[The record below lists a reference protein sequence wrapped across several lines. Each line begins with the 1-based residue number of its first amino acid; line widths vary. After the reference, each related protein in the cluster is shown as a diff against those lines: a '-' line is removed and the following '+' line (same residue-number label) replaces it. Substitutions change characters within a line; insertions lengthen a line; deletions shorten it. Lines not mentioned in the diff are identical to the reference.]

1 MSSTATQQAES
12 EKYLLKL
19 SLTRQELIVLVAIF
33 VLTSLAWAYTV
44 HLAKVMEASM
54 TAMADMPDM
63 PAMSMNTAPW
73 GLVDVTATFVMWAVM
88 MVAMMLPSATPAITI
103 FARASQ
109 KREPGALLTPT
120 AAFASGYLASWTLYS
135 LAATGLQ
142 WLLHVLAMLNGQMAI
157 NSSFITGCMLV
168 VVGVYQWSPWK
179 YNCLKHCQSP
189 IGFIFGHWRPGAGGA
204 FRMGL
209 EHGFYCIGCCWL
221 LMMLLF
227 AVGIM
232 NLVWVAGIAIY
243 VLLEKLL
250 PLSHRL
256 SQLTGVVVIAWGVL
270 VLVGFE

>member
-1 MSSTATQQAES
+1 
-12 EKYLLKL
+12 
-19 SLTRQELIVLVAIF
+19 
-33 VLTSLAWAYTV
+33 
-44 HLAKVMEASM
+44 MEASM

-189 IGFIFGHWRPGAGGA
+189 IGFILGHWRPGAGGA

-209 EHGFYCIGCCWL
+209 SHGFYCIGCCWL

-256 SQLTGVVVIAWGVL
+256 SQLTGVVAIAWGVL